1 MKLFFMFIVLISC
14 SACSSQDQ
22 LEYTI
27 IIRNHQF
34 QPATL
39 TVPRDTPFR
48 LLIENQDDTPEEFE
62 SHDFNRE
69 KIIPGNSTAVIH
81 VAALDPG
88 TYRFFGEFNE
98 DTAQGEL
105 VVN

>member
-1 MKLFFMFIVLISC
+1 MKLFFILIMLLSC
-14 SACSSQDQ
+14 FACSSRDQ
-22 LEYTI
+22 PEFTI
-27 IIRNHQF
+27 IIRDHQF

-39 TVPRDTPFR
+39 AVPRGTPFR
-48 LLIENQDDTPEEFE
+48 LLIENQDETPEEFE

-69 KIIPGNSTAVIH
+69 KLIPGNSTAVIH
-81 VAALDPG
+81 VAALEPG